1 MGVTGSKGDLRGVKG
16 SYLRHSDYDVIGRL
30 LINQGGYLP
39 VSLLMM
45 SEGGSLGYAAYIV
58 CLPVFEIYKCN
69 DGIRGSKGELRGVKG
84 S

>member
-1 MGVTGSKGDLRGVKG
+1 M
-16 SYLRHSDYDVIGRL
+16 I
-30 LINQGGYLP
+30 
-39 VSLLMM
+39 
-45 SEGGSLGYAAYIV
+45 SEGGTLGYAAYIV